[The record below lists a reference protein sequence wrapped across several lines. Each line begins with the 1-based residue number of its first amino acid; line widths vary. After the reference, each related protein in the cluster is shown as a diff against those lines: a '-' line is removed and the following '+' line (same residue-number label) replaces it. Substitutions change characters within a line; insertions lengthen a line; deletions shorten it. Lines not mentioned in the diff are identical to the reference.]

1 MLFFLLVAKVTIF
14 AEFMTIAFPFSIAKC
29 DLFHDQYSRESTIVL
44 PEEYCNPLMR
54 VLLLLGKLLR
64 IKRIVIQVMQVM
76 LTTLIL
82 GEYCSKPN
90 YFKTA
95 FDTWR
100 STS

>member
-54 VLLLLGKLLR
+54 VLLFLYLGN
-64 IKRIVIQVMQVM
+64 
-76 LTTLIL
+76 
-82 GEYCSKPN
+82 YCGSKEWL
-90 YFKTA
+90 F
-95 FDTWR
+95 R
-100 STS
+100 